1 MNVTQQVDF
10 AQACHQATSLR
21 QLPLAEYA
29 VQGLGADPRLHIQDP
44 VLTVAEFDDCLVNR
58 YGFVMLKDGTF
69 ITDIGY
75 RHNVERSV
83 AAFDNIVDTE
93 TVLSIDEP
101 VILANGHNNYYHWH
115 LNWLPRIVLADRF
128 SDLRGIKVLVHE
140 KPAAYALDALQAV
153 TGRQREDCL
162 ELNRG
167 VFRVKKLFVP
177 TPFPNPMHAPFAV
190 RCYNGIRQYGPL
202 STQRKLYL
210 TRGDAPSRRILNE
223 HAVID
228 VLSNY
233 GFETV
238 QPETLSYLEQVS
250 LFSEAGMIVGAH
262 GAGLTN
268 MLFCQPGFSAVELFN
283 GYYSRV
289 YWSLAATMGVKH
301 YKNLQS
307 NQVETPEG
315 GGSAANRLKN
325 SHFHVD
331 LTKLQQ
337 VIEECN
343 N

>member
-1 MNVTQQVDF
+1 MNVTQQVEF
-10 AQACHQATSLR
+10 AQACHLATSLR
-21 QLPLAEYA
+21 KLPLAEYA
-29 VQGLGADPRLHIQDP
+29 LQGLGADSRLHIHDP
-44 VLTVAEFDDCLVNR
+44 VLSVAEFDDCLVNR
-58 YGFVMLKDGTF
+58 YGFVMLKDGTV

-75 RHNVERSV
+75 RHNVDTSL
-83 AAFDNIVDTE
+83 AAFDSIEDTE
-93 TVLSIDEP
+93 ILLSIEEP

-128 SDLRGIKVLVHE
+128 SDLRGMKVLVHE
-140 KPAAYALDALQAV
+140 NPASYVLDALQAV
-153 TGRQREDCL
+153 TGRRREDCL

-167 VFRVKKLFVP
+167 VFRVKKLFLP

-190 RCYNGIRQYGPL
+190 RCYNTIRQYGPQ
-202 STQRKLYL
+202 STRRKLYL

-223 HAVID
+223 DAVIGL
-228 VLSNY
+228 LSDY

-238 QPETLSYLEQVS
+238 QPETLPYQEQVS

-289 YWSLAATMGVKH
+289 YWSLASVMGVNH
-301 YKNLQS
+301 YKKLQS
-307 NQVETPEG
+307 TQVETPKNTSDSVEL
-315 GGSAANRLKN
+315 LKN

-331 LTKLQQ
+331 LAELQR

-343 N
+343 R